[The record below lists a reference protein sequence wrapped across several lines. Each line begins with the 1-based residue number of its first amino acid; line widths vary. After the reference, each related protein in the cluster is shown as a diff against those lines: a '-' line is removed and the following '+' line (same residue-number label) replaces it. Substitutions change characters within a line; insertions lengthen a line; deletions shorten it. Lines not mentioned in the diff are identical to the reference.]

1 MTPEPDN
8 NDALIVRW
16 IVSPEEANTRIDQ
29 QIPSH
34 VENASRA
41 QAKKWIDN
49 GRVRVN
55 GKPTWPSR
63 ILRPGEEVEVE
74 IPPTEP
80 AEPRPEDIPV
90 EIMFEDEDIVVVNK
104 PPHMVVHPAAGHTS
118 GTLVNALLYHC
129 SDLSGIGGVA
139 RPGIVHRL
147 DRGTSGL
154 IVAAKND
161 RAHRAVARQFAN
173 RKVEKLYLALV
184 YGSTPAELR
193 IDRPI
198 GRDPVHRKKIS
209 SRSRHPKSAVTE
221 AKKLEALPLST
232 FLSVRISTGRTHQ
245 IRVHLS
251 ETGFPVVGDA
261 DYGRARRHSRGDVEA
276 LSILRALTRPALHAA
291 RLSFRHPRSGEALHF
306 EAPMA
311 SDMLEVVDAL
321 RQLAK

>member
-1 MTPEPDN
+1 LAPEID
-8 NDALIVRW
+8 DKKALTVKW
-16 IVSPEEANTRIDQ
+16 VVSPDEANVRIDQ
-29 QIPSH
+29 LIPSH
-34 VENASRA
+34 VGNASRA
-41 QAKKWIDN
+41 QAKKWIEK

-55 GKPTWPSR
+55 GKAIRPSR
-63 ILRPGEEVEVE
+63 LLRAGEEVEVDV
-74 IPPTEP
+74 PPTEP
-80 AEPRPEDIPV
+80 AEPQPENIPV
-90 EIMFEDEDIVVVNK
+90 AILHEDQDLVVVNK

-173 RKVEKLYLALV
+173 RSVEKLYLALV

-209 SRSRHPKSAVTE
+209 SRSRRPKSAVTE
-221 AKKLEALPLST
+221 ARKIEALPLST
-232 FLSVRISTGRTHQ
+232 FLSVRITTGRTHQ

-251 ETGFPVVGDA
+251 EAGFPVVGDP
-261 DYGRARRHSRGDVEA
+261 DYGRARRHSQGGAEA
-276 LSILRALTRPALHAA
+276 FSILRGLTRPALHAA
-291 RLSFRHPRSGEALHF
+291 RLAFRHPRTGEELHF
-306 EAPMA
+306 EAPIA
-311 SDMLEVVDAL
+311 ADILEVLDAL